1 MSISAISSTNP
12 LLQAGNL
19 QNLNQQQ
26 NTEFQ
31 QLAQALQSGNL
42 SGAQQV
48 LSTLTGT
55 TAASGLQSVQLTQEL
70 NQLGSALQSGNLS
83 SARQAYSTIQQN
95 FQGTHSLT
103 AHHHRPHYGGGPQL
117 LTSGFPGSTDNAN
130 GSTIGPSNV
139 FQPLSLIA

>member
-26 NTEFQ
+26 NTGFQ

-42 SGAQQV
+42 TSAQQV
-48 LSTLTGT
+48 FGALTGT
-55 TAASGLQSVQLTQEL
+55 TATSGLQSVQLTQDL
-70 NQLGSALQSGNLS
+70 SKLGSALQSGNLS

-95 FQGTHSLT
+95 LQSSHPLT
-103 AHHHRPHYGGGPQL
+103 AHHNRPHQDTGSQF
-117 LTSGFPGSTDNAN
+117 LTSGFPGSSSLASLAAN
-130 GSTIGPSNV
+130 NV
-139 FQPLSLIA
+139 SQPLNLTA

>member
-70 NQLGSALQSGNLS
+70 NKIGSALQSGNLS
-83 SARQAYSTIQQN
+83 SARQTYSSVQQN
-95 FQGTHSLT
+95 LQSSHSL
-103 AHHHRPHYGGGPQL
+103 ASHHHRGHHGGGSEL
-117 LTSGFPGSTDNAN
+117 VTSGFPGSSSL
-130 GSTIGPSNV
+130 GSPAASNV
-139 FQPLSLIA
+139 SQPINLTA